1 MENSSTH
8 ENTCG
13 RDIYAVLRSW
23 LCIRLHA
30 GYEHSSHLASFF
42 MTEAFLKQDGGV
54 FTLQDNLSQ
63 NLMSKVLEDK
73 LHRER
78 AF

>member
-1 MENSSTH
+1 
-8 ENTCG
+8 
-13 RDIYAVLRSW
+13 
-23 LCIRLHA
+23 
-30 GYEHSSHLASFF
+30 

-63 NLMSKVLEDK
+63 KLMSKVLDDK

>member
-1 MENSSTH
+1 
-8 ENTCG
+8 
-13 RDIYAVLRSW
+13 
-23 LCIRLHA
+23 
-30 GYEHSSHLASFF
+30 